1 MASMP
6 VSAVTRAGCVTV
18 RSGSSTATR
27 NDAFLSPQAIFT
39 CVSASL
45 MSANDC
51 ASLPVPAVVGTAII
65 GSIGPVALPVP

>member
-1 MASMP
+1 MTRCGWVI
-6 VSAVTRAGCVTV
+6 VSV
-18 RSGSSTATR
+18 GSSNATR
-27 NDAFLSPQAIFT
+27 HATRLSPQAIFT

-45 MSANDC
+45 MSAYDC